1 MEFFNCQSAPKK
13 MPLSDSLTH
22 RRPKRST
29 QKTCVYQIPQP
40 KKEFSNCQSVR
51 KNMPLSDSL
60 THGRPR
66 WTFNAQQ
73 KHAFIRFPKPSEA
86 KEPLTK
92 KKKKHIFIR
101 SPNPSVPRWP
111 FQLSISTKKYAFI
124 RFPNPSVPRWP
135 RKKKKN
141 MLLSDSLSH
150 QRPRRTFFSGLGNIF
165 IRFSKP
171 PEVMAVRLIDP
182 LVQI

>member
-1 MEFFNCQSAPKK
+1 MGGQDG
-13 MPLSDSLTH
+13 LSMH
-22 RRPKRST
+22 
-29 QKTCVYQIPQP
+29 
-40 KKEFSNCQSVR
+40 N

-60 THGRPR
+60 NHRRPKR
-66 WTFNAQQ
+66 TFHN
-73 KHAFIRFPKPSEA
+73 PD
-86 KEPLTK
+86 PLTK

>member
-1 MEFFNCQSAPKK
+1 MSLSDSPAHRCQDGIFNCQSAQKHAFIRFPSTSVPRWSFQLSIKTSVVVKKTWLYQIPQPIGAKMEFFNCQSAPKK

-86 KEPLTK
+86 KED
-92 KKKKHIFIR
+92 
-101 SPNPSVPRWP
+101 
-111 FQLSISTKKYAFI
+111 
-124 RFPNPSVPRWP
+124 FP
-135 RKKKKN
+135 
-141 MLLSDSLSH
+141 
-150 QRPRRTFFSGLGNIF
+150 
-165 IRFSKP
+165 
-171 PEVMAVRLIDP
+171 
-182 LVQI
+182 